1 MPINVG
7 GKFVRSFGKGI
18 DLNLAKIKIFIVFS
32 ALNILYYC
40 QNQAL
45 GQGFQSNPDSI
56 ALVAIFESLGGFN
69 WHNQQNWLDGTYR
82 NWDLRS
88 RISFNSRGRVNAIRL
103 IGNNLNGI
111 IPSEIGL
118 LEDLEILDLSRNF
131 ISGPIPESIR
141 NLKKLRVISLND
153 NNISSIPNIW
163 NELPELEL
171 LNLNT
176 NQIIGNI
183 PNSLGGARKLSRLR
197 LSRNQFSGSV
207 PSQLLDLPNLRELE
221 LEDNNRLKNLPVFA
235 NHPTLDILLLKGNAF
250 DFGDLEPNFT
260 LFPSQ
265 AMNSRYAPQDS
276 LHSVE
281 IRNIFQNVAEREK
294 IILET
299 DARGQFDSY
308 QWFKDGVELRNDG
321 RITGVNT
328 KTLVINNPTASDIGR
343 YDCRVNNGIVRFLTL
358 HRHPIF
364 LVFENDDP
372 YADEVP
378 GRFRIDFVQGCT
390 PHTIRL
396 TNFLNVENVQYQI
409 TGITNLIRD
418 PVARPGSSVTFTFT
432 TPGRYLITQFAS
444 NLPPV
449 NLEVRVYA
457 PTAPQMSLI
466 SCSENRLR
474 VSAQNPAAIGYE
486 FLEVD
491 FGDGRPPIQMK
502 KDEIRE
508 YTYARSG
515 RFTVT
520 VRPYLRNGNRINCLE
535 YTEIVDIAATPPPAV
550 IEQVLVGQNELV
562 NIKINGSASYRYQL
576 QIATN
581 GTNNFQNVNADLS
594 DLNNVFVRG
603 LDVRNNFYCFRVL
616 TLDECGNRPA
626 ISGTLCSIALS
637 TTAEH
642 KRNVLSWN
650 TTITAGGGEA
660 DIIRDGQVIATV
672 PLNRTSFIDA
682 DVLCNRWYR
691 YSILIR
697 GSNGT
702 VASSFGIDHLTR
714 AFEKPDSVTGKSV
727 SPSLEGIGLSWD
739 AALINPRF
747 YYIYR
752 IESGRRTLV
761 DSTNQTSYV
770 ERGLETESP
779 RVCYEITYKDDCGVE
794 SVIGSQIC
802 FSTGNNLVFPNAF
815 IPGGRAPNDIFKP
828 IGDFYGRYTLIIVN
842 KWSEEVFRSQ
852 EIQVGWDGTHRGQPV
867 PMGTYAY
874 KVELIN
880 LGGRRQTF
888 SGTVTVIR

>member
-1 MPINVG
+1 MRLRRNISILFLLALIIVSGFNAHAQNI
-7 GKFVRSFGKGI
+7 GI
-18 DLNLAKIKIFIVFS
+18 GNEDRDSTALA
-32 ALNILYYC
+32 
-40 QNQAL
+40 
-45 GQGFQSNPDSI
+45 
-56 ALVAIFESLGGFN
+56 AIYNSLGGPN
-69 WHNQQNWLDGTYR
+69 WTIQQRWLQGNIR
-82 NWDLRS
+82 NWDP
-88 RISFNSRGRVNAIRL
+88 RIRFNSAGRVVEINL
-103 IGNNLNGI
+103 NLNNLRGT

-118 LEDLEILDLSRNF
+118 LDDLQVLRLGSNEITGPIPDQLTNLRNLRIVDLRNNEITRLPNGIERLQNLQDFRVQNNHIEGQIPAGFGQLRSLTILDLS
-131 ISGPIPESIR
+131 
-141 NLKKLRVISLND
+141 
-153 NNISSIPNIW
+153 
-163 NELPELEL
+163 
-171 LNLNT
+171 
-176 NQIIGNI
+176 
-183 PNSLGGARKLSRLR
+183 
-197 LSRNQFSGSV
+197 
-207 PSQLLDLPNLRELE
+207 
-221 LEDNNRLKNLPVFA
+221 NNRLTGPVPSALVNATGLQQLLIENNDRLTNLPNFS
-235 NHPTLDILLLKGNAF
+235 GNQNINVLRVRGNKF
-250 DFGDLEPNFT
+250 DFGDLEPNLRF
-260 LFPSQ
+260 FPNQ
-265 AMNSRYAPQDS
+265 QTVEFYTPQDS
-276 LHSVE
+276 LYEVE
-281 IRNIFQNVAEREK
+281 RRNIFSNVAQREPV
-294 IILET
+294 ILESS
-299 DARGQFDSY
+299 ARGQFDVY
-308 QWFKDGVELRNDG
+308 QWFKDGVALRDDG
-321 RITGVNT
+321 RIVGSTSA
-328 KTLVINNPTASDIGR
+328 TLRINNPTANDVGK
-343 YDCRVNNGIVRFLTL
+343 YTCQATNTIVRFLTL
-358 HRHPIF
+358 YRQPIYLEF
-364 LVFENDDP
+364 INDDP

-418 PVARPGSSVTFTFT
+418 PVARPGSNVTFTFT

-457 PTAPQMSLI
+457 PTAPQMNLI
-466 SCSENRLR
+466 SCSDNRLK

-486 FLEVD
+486 FLEID
-491 FGDGRPPIQMK
+491 FGDGRPPVQMK

-535 YTEIVDIAATPPPAV
+535 YTEVVDIAATPPPAV
-550 IEQVLVGQNELV
+550 IEQVLVGQYELV
-562 NIKINGSASYRYQL
+562 KIKINGSASYRYQL
-576 QIATN
+576 QVAIN
-581 GTNNFQNVNADLS
+581 GTNNFQNVNADLN

-626 ISGTLCSIALS
+626 ISSTLCSIALS

-642 KRNVLSWN
+642 KRNLLNWN
-650 TTITAGGGEA
+650 TSINTGGGEA
-660 DIIRDGQVIATV
+660 EILRDGQVIATV

-682 DVLCNRWYR
+682 DVLCNTWYR
-691 YSILIR
+691 YSVQIR

-702 VASSFGIDHLTR
+702 IASSFGVDHLTR

-739 AALINPRF
+739 AAVINPRF

-779 RVCYEITYKDDCGVE
+779 KVCYEITYKDDCGVE

-802 FSTGNNLVFPNAF
+802 FSTGNNLVFPNAI

-828 IGDFYGRYTLIIVN
+828 VGDFYGRYTLIIVN